1 MGTFIP
7 LFNRH
12 KMVGLAP
19 HFTQKALFSSSLDWV
34 VDNAARSKSARR
46 KLTLRVAGLKQLP
59 LYYLLWSGAQQLSST
74 LGNYSNNDGQT
85 SREPPHYTL
94 AQYKSVPTY
103 PYQRVAATLPL
114 IRYLNEN

>member
-59 LYYLLWSGAQQLSST
+59 LYYLLWCGALQLSST

-94 AQYKSVPTY
+94 AQYKSVPTL
-103 PYQRVAATLPL
+103 PVAATLPL

>member
-19 HFTQKALFSSSLDWV
+19 HFTKKALFSSSLDWV

-59 LYYLLWSGAQQLSST
+59 LYYLLWSGALQLSST

-85 SREPPHYTL
+85 SESLHTTRLLSTNLCLLTLTREL
-94 AQYKSVPTY
+94 Q
-103 PYQRVAATLPL
+103 PL
-114 IRYLNEN
+114 CPSFDI